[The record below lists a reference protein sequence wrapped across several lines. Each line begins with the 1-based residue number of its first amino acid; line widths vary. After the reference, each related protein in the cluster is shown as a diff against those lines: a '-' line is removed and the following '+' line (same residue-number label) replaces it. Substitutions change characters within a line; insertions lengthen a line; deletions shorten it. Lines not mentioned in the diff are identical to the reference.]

1 MDLDLHMGMGMGMP
15 GMPGMPGMGA
25 PEGNGESPVPA
36 GAPMMKTSGR
46 MTMQFNVKA
55 GQFLSINGNMGVET
69 SMGGMGK
76 IKANTTFKM
85 NAAR

>member
-1 MDLDLHMGMGMGMP
+1 MVGRWHGHGQHGYARHAR
-15 GMPGMPGMGA
+15 MPGMGA

-69 SMGGMGK
+69 SMGGTGK